1 MKNRRGF
8 QVALALVGAV
18 LVGAACDSSTEPE
31 IVIPTIPTLPPA
43 PPATILVYNDFNGEN
58 GGQGVNN
65 FTQLAN
71 WNVIGGC
78 VDLHGN
84 GFVDVQAGHGIY
96 IDLDGTCLTG
106 GTIESKTAFDLAP
119 GNYTLEFWL
128 AGNQRIDAPDT
139 VDVSLGTLFEEMIVL
154 PRTQQFRLYTRSIV
168 VGAQTSA
175 TLRFHNRG
183 GDDQGSLLDEVRLRQ
198 AQ

>member
-71 WNVIGGC
+71 WNVTGGC

-119 GNYTLEFWL
+119 GNYTFEFWL

-139 VDVSLGTLFEEMIVL
+139 AQQHRHEQQEQEHGDAQGDGEDAEIGRDDAVDIDGSVL
-154 PRTQQFRLYTRSIV
+154 QT
-168 VGAQTSA
+168 VG
-175 TLRFHNRG
+175 R
-183 GDDQGSLLDEVRLRQ
+183 V
-198 AQ
+198 